1 MKWNKILNRAKE
13 KKDDEYYTYYKD
25 VENIFKHII
34 DPKKYRIILPFND
47 QQSNFRVYCKKNELE
62 HEVVYN
68 DYKNHLYRK
77 NDLVV
82 SNPPF
87 SKFRE
92 IVDYYMGH
100 NIKFLLVAP
109 LNSFTYKDNFNYWK
123 QNRIH
128 FINCNIKH
136 FVRPGGEDQPVECF
150 LMTNLSLD
158 EFWEDYWSPTKPECK
173 FDLLPDNKIS
183 VNAIGSDYLF
193 LMNELKSA
201 EVYWTCR
208 ILFTKFANKNR
219 DKIIKAEDKLKKL
232 DGSRYF
238 KRILI
243 KYEE

>member
-1 MKWNKILNRAKE
+1 MGKEHLDKAKLA
-13 KKDDEYYTYYKD
+13 KDDEYYTYHKD
-25 VENIFKHII
+25 VENIFKYII

-47 QQSNFRVYCKKNELE
+47 QLSNFKLYCKRNELD

-92 IVDYYMGH
+92 IINYYMDH

-109 LNSFTYKDNFNYWK
+109 LHSFTYKNVFNYWK
-123 QNRIH
+123 QSKIH
-128 FINCNIKH
+128 FINYNMKH
-136 FVRPGGEDQPVECF
+136 FLRPGGEDQQVECF
-150 LMTNLSLD
+150 LMTNLPLD
-158 EFWEDYWSPTKPECK
+158 EFWEEYWTSTKPYSK
-173 FDLLPDNKIS
+173 FDFLPDNKIS
-183 VNAIGSDYLF
+183 FNNLGQDLF
-193 LMNELKSA
+193 KLMKEFNDSELYTSI
-201 EVYWTCR
+201 R
-208 ILFTKFANKNR
+208 ILLTKYAAYNRNKLLKLESNL
-219 DKIIKAEDKLKKL
+219 IKP
-232 DGSRYF
+232 DGKRYF